1 MKNIEFTIIDD
12 SGLLSL
18 VDCDAYVSFISPDW
32 TYEGI
37 IAHFEKA
44 IYSKTMVVWDC
55 GDGGDE
61 YRVQAREGI
70 TTESGFREK
79 IGAIRV
85 GGQGLHLVS
94 YDALTMAA
102 QFDDETLPSKFEHS
116 NYIELPPGEYRLRVV
131 QTYDPSQVTRPA
143 DGAPHFIVEYE
154 NGHAEGWNDVAWLRS
169 S

>member
-1 MKNIEFTIIDD
+1 MKYTEFTIIDD

-18 VDCDAYVSFISPDW
+18 VDCAAYASFISSDW
-32 TYEGI
+32 TYEDI

-44 IYSKTMVVWDC
+44 MESKAMVVWDC

-61 YRVQAREGI
+61 YLVVAREGI
-70 TTESGFREK
+70 TTAPGFREEF
-79 IGAIRV
+79 GAIRV
-85 GGQGLHLVS
+85 GDHGLHLVS

-102 QFDDETLPSKFEHS
+102 QFDDETLPSKFERK
-116 NYIELPPGEYRLRVV
+116 NCIELPAGEYRLRVV
-131 QTYDPSQVTRPA
+131 QTYDPFQVTPSA

-154 NGHAEGWNDVAWLRS
+154 SGRADGWGQVAWLRS